1 MDRVNPVWELSSA
14 ASAAA
19 GVCRQGSPALLS
31 SQMLLPFTSSERAVV
46 VRRRTL
52 GRIRSLSHLLANYP
66 SLKVRTG
73 PLSARP
79 SSIPCPAQQP
89 AAQRCL
95 QGKPGHG
102 SGLFTGLCA
111 AAGVLVHGL
120 FSPGPPSVPGASS
133 APAALW
139 DGTARGAWWKPRPG
153 SSPCAGLLPR
163 SSCFGIWGRQGPA
176 QL

>member
-1 MDRVNPVWELSSA
+1 MDRASAVWELSGA

-31 SQMLLPFTSSERAVV
+31 SQMLLPFTSSERAA
-46 VRRRTL
+46 VRKRTL
-52 GRIRSLSHLLANYP
+52 GRIRSLSHLVANYP

-73 PLSARP
+73 PLPATP
-79 SSIPCPAQQP
+79 SSMPCPAQQP

-102 SGLFTGLCA
+102 SGLFIGLCA

-120 FSPGPPSVPGASS
+120 FSSGPPSVPGASS
-133 APAALW
+133 APGALW
-139 DGTARGAWWKPRPG
+139 DGTEQGAWWKPRPG
-153 SSPCAGLLPR
+153 SSPCVGLLPR
-163 SSCFGIWGRQGPA
+163 SSCCGSWGQQGPA